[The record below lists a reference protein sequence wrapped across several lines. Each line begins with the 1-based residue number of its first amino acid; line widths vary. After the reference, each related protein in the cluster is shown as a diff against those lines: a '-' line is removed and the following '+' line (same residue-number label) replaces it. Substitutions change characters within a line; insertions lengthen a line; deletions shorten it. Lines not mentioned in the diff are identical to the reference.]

1 MNWSGHSLI
10 WGTIPDLLGGT
21 EENHWTCTIWTAC
34 SVGPLNTKQE
44 CWLLDCDVWQFSTF
58 LLLMATSLWATGCK
72 SGTVVYSVW
81 CWSVG
86 HDMFCWMTLSVAKT
100 AQHTWWVNERL
111 WNIGGMRLTEEKWS
125 MWGKT
130 YLSAPLF
137 TTNPLSYIRCN
148 NYPNEWGSILL
159 EKLTVA
165 QLGKKF
171 HTIME
176 HNGPCR
182 DSYYLFLRGFYF

>member
-1 MNWSGHSLI
+1 VNWSGHNLI

-44 CWLLDCDVWQFSTF
+44 CWLLDCDVSQFSTF
-58 LLLMATSLWATGCK
+58 LLLMAASLWATGCK

-81 CWSVG
+81 CWSIG
-86 HDMFCWMTLSVAKT
+86 HDMFCWMTLSVAKI
-100 AQHTWWVNERL
+100 AQRTWWVNGRL
-111 WNIGGMRLTEEKWS
+111 WNIGGMRLTEENWS
-125 MWGKT
+125 MCGKT
-130 YLSAPLF
+130 YPSAPLF

-148 NYPNEWGSILL
+148 NYPYEWGSILL
-159 EKLTVA
+159 EKVTVA

-176 HNGPCR
+176 LTGPCHG
-182 DSYYLFLRGFYF
+182 SYYLFLRGFYF